1 MKKLSGGNQI
11 KWGAILSYVAIVVNI
26 IATLLYTPWMKNQ
39 IGVSNYG
46 LYTLAI
52 SFISLFMMDFGIGA
66 ATARFIAKYRAE
78 GDTQAVNNLLGLVYK
93 LYLAIDAVFCVVLLV
108 LFFFLE
114 AVYAGLT
121 PAELSQFKE
130 LYIIVSAF
138 SLFSCP
144 FTTLNGVIN
153 AYEKFVPLK
162 LCDMFHKLSSI
173 LFVVCVLLGGL
184 GLRALVLANSLSGI
198 ATILLKLCI
207 VKKSTP
213 TKANWHVWDK
223 VLIKSVTAFSIWMFI
238 AGVAHRLVYNIAPSI
253 LGAVSDSYQIAL
265 FSPALSI
272 SQYFYT
278 IAAAVNGLFL
288 PTISRKIAEKKEDDI
303 LPLAVTVGR
312 FQIVVL
318 GLLYVG
324 FWVVGKEFMCLWMGE
339 EFAPAYYCALLLT
352 FPNLIEYSQ
361 QIANTTM
368 IAKNKVKY
376 TSLAWVPGSVVNML
390 ISPMLSAR
398 YGVIGA
404 SVAIFVGVMMF
415 VAITNVLYHR
425 ILHINMFCFYKAC
438 YLPMLIPM
446 VGGIALSTLLT
457 RLVPLGGWPGLA
469 VKGVITAAVFA
480 VLVFIFHL
488 SKAEKRRIVSVFRR
502 TARSNPNE

>member
-11 KWGAILSYVAIVVNI
+11 KCGAILSYVAIVVNI

-66 ATARFIAKYRAE
+66 AVARFVAKYRAE

-93 LYLAIDAVFCVVLLV
+93 LYLLIDAVACAALLI

-114 AVYAGLT
+114 SIYAGLT

-138 SLFSCP
+138 SLFSFP
-144 FTTLNGVIN
+144 FTTLNGVLN

-162 LCDMFHKLSSI
+162 LCDMLHKLLSI
-173 LFVVCVLLGGL
+173 LLVVAVLLGGL
-184 GLRALVLANSLSGI
+184 GLRALVLANSLSGAI
-198 ATILLKLCI
+198 TVLLKWYF
-207 VKKSTP
+207 VKRTTPVKS
-213 TKANWHVWDK
+213 NWRMWDSALFRA
-223 VLIKSVTAFSIWMFI
+223 VAGFSLWSFV
-238 AGVAHRLVYNIAPSI
+238 AGLAQRLMHNITPSI

-265 FSPALSI
+265 FSPALSV
-272 SQYFYT
+272 SGYFFT

-288 PTISRKIAEKKEDDI
+288 PTVSRKIADKKEDDI
-303 LPLAVTVGR
+303 LPLMITVGR
-312 FQIVVL
+312 FQVVVL

-352 FPNLIEYSQ
+352 FPNVIEFSQ
-361 QIANTTM
+361 QIANTAM
-368 IAKNKVKY
+368 IAKNKIKY
-376 TSLAWVPGSVVNML
+376 TSLAWLAGSLVNVL

-398 YGVIGA
+398 FGVIGA
-404 SVAIFVGVMMF
+404 GVAIFVGLMVYM
-415 VAITNVLYHR
+415 VLSNIIYR
-425 ILHINMFCFYKAC
+425 KVLHIDMFRFYKEC

-446 VGGIALSTLLT
+446 VGGIALSTLVT
-457 RLVPLGGWPGLA
+457 RLVPLDGWTGLA

-488 SKAEKRRIVSVFRR
+488 SKAEKRRIVSVFKR
-502 TARSNPNE
+502 TARSNPNG

>member
-138 SLFSCP
+138 SLFSFP
-144 FTTLNGVIN
+144 FTTLNGVLN

-184 GLRALVLANSLSGI
+184 GLRALVLVNSLSGVI
-198 ATILLKLCI
+198 TILIKLGI
-207 VKKSTP
+207 VKKTTP
-213 TKANWHVWDK
+213 AKADWHTRD
-223 VLIKSVTAFSIWMFI
+223 TALFRQI
-238 AGVAHRLVYNIAPSI
+238 AGFSVWMCVAGIAERLMYNITPSI
-253 LGAVSDSYQIAL
+253 LGAVSTSYHVAL
-265 FSPALSI
+265 FSPAWSI

-278 IAAAVNGLFL
+278 IAAAINGLFL
-288 PTISRKIAEKKEDDI
+288 PTISRKIAEDKENEI
-303 LPLAVTVGR
+303 LPLMIQTGR
-312 FQIVVL
+312 FQMAVL

-339 EFAPAYYCALLLT
+339 EFAPAYYCALLLAL
-352 FPNLIEYSQ
+352 PNVIQYSQ

-368 IAKNKVKY
+368 IAKNMVKY
-376 TSLAWVPGSVVNML
+376 TALSWLTGSLVNVAL
-390 ISPMLSAR
+390 SLFLSAR

-404 SVAIFVGVMMF
+404 GAALFVGTMVYTALSNIIYRK
-415 VAITNVLYHR
+415 V
-425 ILHINMFCFYKAC
+425 LHINMFRFYKAC
-438 YLPMLIPM
+438 YLPMLIPL
-446 VGGIALSTLLT
+446 VGGIALSTMLT
-457 RLVPLGGWPGLA
+457 RLVPLDGWPGLA

-488 SKAEKRRIVSVFRR
+488 RKEEKRKVLSLFCHRK
-502 TARSNPNE
+502 

>member
-52 SFISLFMMDFGIGA
+52 SFISLFMMDFGIGT

-114 AVYAGLT
+114 TVYAGLT

-130 LYIIVSAF
+130 LYLIVSAF
-138 SLFSCP
+138 NLFSFP
-144 FTTLNGVIN
+144 FTTLNGVLN

-173 LFVVCVLLGGL
+173 LFIVCVLLGGL
-184 GLRALVLANSLSGI
+184 GLRALVLVNSLSGVI
-198 ATILLKLCI
+198 TILIKLGI
-207 VKKSTP
+207 VKKTTP
-213 TKANWHVWDK
+213 AKADWHTRD
-223 VLIKSVTAFSIWMFI
+223 TALFRQI
-238 AGVAHRLVYNIAPSI
+238 AGFSVWSLVSSVAHRLTYTITPSI
-253 LGAVSDSYQIAL
+253 LGAVSNSYHLAL
-265 FSPALSI
+265 FSPAWSI

-288 PTISRKIAEKKEDDI
+288 PTISRKIADRKEEDI
-303 LPLAVTVGR
+303 LPLMITVGR
-312 FQIVVL
+312 FQMVVL

-324 FWVVGKEFMCLWMGE
+324 FWVIGKEFMCLWMGE

-352 FPNLIEYSQ
+352 FPNVIEYSQ
-361 QIANTTM
+361 QIANTTV
-368 IAKNKVKY
+368 IAKDKLRH
-376 TSLAWVPGSVVNML
+376 TALSRLLGSLVNVALSVF
-390 ISPMLSAR
+390 LSAR
-398 YGVIGA
+398 FGVIGA
-404 SVAIFVGVMMF
+404 GVAIFVGLMVYM
-415 VAITNVLYHR
+415 VLSNIIYR
-425 ILHINMFCFYKAC
+425 KVLHIDVFRFYKAC

-457 RLVPLGGWPGLA
+457 RLVPLDGWPGLA

-488 SKAEKRRIVSVFRR
+488 SKAEKRRIVSVFKR
-502 TARSNPNE
+502 TARSNPNG